1 MRKFLALA
9 LAAFA
14 FAACSE
20 KDESGD
26 QSTQKGELE
35 QSYVSI
41 TLAADDMDTRAAD
54 GVYEEGTAAER
65 AVKSAYVF
73 FFEDGAAFP
82 VSFDGTTTTN
92 AGPCNWLKVELT
104 GSASNMPNVSD
115 VKDAVLVIQNY
126 KGEYPNQMVA
136 VLNWTPE
143 KNSYTLSELQTKI
156 SALGNDTNG
165 YIMSNSVY
173 ANSENQTVDAVA
185 LTVNNIAKNADDAKA
200 NPVTIH
206 VERVAA
212 KVVYTA
218 DKEKFAIGENVDNTE
233 IYAHIKGF
241 ELYNDYEESWLLKRI
256 DPTWTGIGFAWNDA
270 DWFRSYWAQSL
281 GKAFT
286 NNTFDWNNDNT
297 ALNAWNYLG
306 ENTRPEEIGRAHV

>member
-1 MRKFLALA
+1 MKKLLVLALV
-9 LAAFA
+9 AFA

-20 KDESGD
+20 NDDHNVNG
-26 QSTQKGELE
+26 TQNGELE

-54 GVYEEGTAAER
+54 GVYEEGTATER

-82 VSFDGTTTTN
+82 VAFDGTTTTN
-92 AGPCNWLKVELT
+92 AGPCNWLKIDLT
-104 GSASNMPNVSD
+104 GSASDMPNVSD

-156 SALGNDTNG
+156 AALGNDTDG
-165 YIMSNSVY
+165 YVMSNSVY
-173 ANSENQTVDAVA
+173 ANAHNQTVDAVA
-185 LTVNNIAKNADDAKA
+185 LTIDNIAKNADDAKA

-206 VERVAA
+206 VERP
-212 KVVYTA
+212 
-218 DKEKFAIGENVDNTE
+218 
-233 IYAHIKGF
+233 
-241 ELYNDYEESWLLKRI
+241 SLLR
-256 DPTWTGIGFAWNDA
+256 
-270 DWFRSYWAQSL
+270 R
-281 GKAFT
+281 
-286 NNTFDWNNDNT
+286 
-297 ALNAWNYLG
+297 
-306 ENTRPEEIGRAHV
+306 